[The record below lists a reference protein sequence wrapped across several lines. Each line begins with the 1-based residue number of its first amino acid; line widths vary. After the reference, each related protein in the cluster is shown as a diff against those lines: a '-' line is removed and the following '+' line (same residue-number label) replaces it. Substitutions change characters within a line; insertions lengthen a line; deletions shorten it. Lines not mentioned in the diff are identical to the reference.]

1 MGSYQKML
9 FWTYNYQIMM
19 NPGEEGFV
27 MLLEHMSSNT
37 GVVRQKTSWAKRSKI
52 LGEGREEEG
61 RMGLGSRKGTVLG
74 EGRQLLLEVSGVVP
88 PSFHSS
94 ASV

>member
-27 MLLEHMSSNT
+27 MLLKHMSSNT
-37 GVVRQKTSWAKRSKI
+37 GVVRQTWAKRSKI
-52 LGEGREEEG
+52 LGEGREEDG
-61 RMGLGSRKGTVLG
+61 RMGLGSRKGTVSLG
-74 EGRQLLLEVSGVVP
+74 KGDSCAWR
-88 PSFHSS
+88 
-94 ASV
+94 